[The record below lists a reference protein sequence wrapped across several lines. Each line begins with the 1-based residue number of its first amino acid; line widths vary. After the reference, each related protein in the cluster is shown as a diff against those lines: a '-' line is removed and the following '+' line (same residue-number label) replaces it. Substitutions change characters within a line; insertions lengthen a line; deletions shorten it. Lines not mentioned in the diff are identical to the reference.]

1 MSRKHQFP
9 VLDLDQID
17 VRPHEKE
24 DELLNVPQAAK
35 FLSISAAGMRRLQS
49 ERWVPYFKI
58 GRNVRFS
65 RKDLEAY
72 VAKRRVG
79 ALTR

>member
-1 MSRKHQFP
+1 MPRKHQFP
-9 VLDLDQID
+9 VLDLDRID
-17 VRPHEKE
+17 VQPPEKE
-24 DELLNVPQAAK
+24 DELLNISRAAK
-35 FLSISAAGMRRLQS
+35 FLAISASGMRRLQS
-49 ERWVPYFKI
+49 ERWVPFFKI

-79 ALTR
+79 AIER